1 MFKKRRLRGY
11 VTVSDLF
18 ASGDNVLDGFTP
30 AEAKLLLR
38 MHPGALLWVG
48 VCGKVNKKGCDE
60 QDEKDPRLWVMLP
73 PIRRDTAAL
82 TVKEGM
88 GSIDPGVRTAD
99 TFYSAHG
106 EAGEF
111 LRGNPDGTCLTNML
125 LIVDHLRGRMTKRET
140 SEVAPGQKRRYIDQS
155 KSRGA
160 PSSPAPS
167 RKKKRRKKNTSPSE
181 ESTEDEDAPEPSP
194 PPKSPLVETHA
205 RRWRMRRA
213 LWRIWDKKKNMIRDA
228 HRKFALHMSRKFSV
242 LLIPRFSAQGMVRKS
257 VKKEGIEVVKGRN
270 IGKGTVKAMLN
281 WAHYSQR
288 QRLLQLADRTEG
300 FTVIEVVE
308 PWTSRTCSACGYL
321 VPKTRSKTFQC
332 GQERCEM
339 TCDRDLNAAKNIL
352 LRYVL
357 LVCVSW
363 WVAFWAECRTLVIVR
378 GRSCA
383 HTIYLAQF
391 TILCTQVRN

>member
-1 MFKKRRLRGY
+1 
-11 VTVSDLF
+11 
-18 ASGDNVLDGFTP
+18 
-30 AEAKLLLR
+30 
-38 MHPGALLWVG
+38 
-48 VCGKVNKKGCDE
+48 
-60 QDEKDPRLWVMLP
+60 
-73 PIRRDTAAL
+73 
-82 TVKEGM
+82 
-88 GSIDPGVRTAD
+88 
-99 TFYSAHG
+99 
-106 EAGEF
+106 
-111 LRGNPDGTCLTNML
+111 ML
-125 LIVDHLRGRMTKRET
+125 LIVDHLRGRMTKRVT
-140 SEVAPGQKRRYIDQS
+140 SEVAPGQKRGSAGQS

-167 RKKKRRKKNTSPSE
+167 RKKKRRKKNTSSSA
-181 ESTEDEDAPEPSP
+181 ESTEDEDAPEPPTPPP
-194 PPKSPLVETHA
+194 PPKPDLVETHA

-242 LLIPRFSAQGMVRKS
+242 LLIPRFSAQGRVRKS
-257 VKKEGIEVVKGRN
+257 VKKDGTERVKGRN

-321 VPKTRSKTFQC
+321 VPKTSSKTFQC
-332 GQERCEM
+332 GQERCGM

-357 LVCVSW
+357 LVCVGW
-363 WVAFWAECRTLVIVR
+363 WVAFCTECRSIVVV
-378 GRSCA
+378 S
-383 HTIYLAQF
+383 
-391 TILCTQVRN
+391 